1 MRWGFKRKPYHQAI
15 NSKARERK
23 MNKKYFKNEDLFF
36 FILARRN
43 IDRQEKQT
51 KTTPP
56 IKKRD
61 EILHDFDK
69 RNK

>member
-36 FILARRN
+36 FYW
-43 IDRQEKQT
+43 QEET
-51 KTTPP
+51 
-56 IKKRD
+56 
-61 EILHDFDK
+61 
-69 RNK
+69 